1 VPLPPLHK
9 ARSRNSRKMGA
20 VGVILLAVV
29 VQSIGALPMFQAKMD
44 SMVDSNSCVKQCMNR
59 IVESKL
65 ELNIAKTVDYAFFFQ
80 HLDEICDLVDESKV
94 CVAQCGI
101 TSNPFEMKHMTA
113 MCTPEAMRTA
123 LAFLPCMK
131 EKGAEVLQDCTKCGP
146 IDQINT
152 EIADLTEKLKKDS
165 TDRVSLKAALL
176 KTNQACG
183 VTKCYAR
190 CSREGFTAKCKD
202 VAGVEAG
209 EFLKAFVETALQATR
224 SDLED
229 MQLLQVMAANTP
241 PQCDYMY
248 LPDMMFNVTADAEKV
263 KELEAHMPELPP
275 EAQQRHQQQTMQE
288 MMTLQ
293 HELLVRELA
302 VLQKRERVLDKEE
315 LKLDL
320 EIASIKKNSVDFV

>member
-1 VPLPPLHK
+1 
-9 ARSRNSRKMGA
+9 MGA
-20 VGVILLAVV
+20 VGVILLAIVV
-29 VQSIGALPMFQAKMD
+29 LSTGALPMPMFQAKLD
-44 SMVDSNSCVKQCMNR
+44 SMIDGNPCVKQCMNR

-80 HLDEICDLVDESKV
+80 HLDQICDLIDESRE

-101 TSNPFEMKHMTA
+101 TSNPFGMKHITA
-113 MCTPEAMRTA
+113 ACTPEAMRTT
-123 LAFLPCMK
+123 LVFLPCMK
-131 EKGAEVLQDCTKCGP
+131 ENGAAVLQECSKCGP
-146 IDQINT
+146 IEQINA

-165 TDRVSLKAALL
+165 SDRVSLKAALL

-190 CSREGFTAKCKD
+190 CSREGFNAKCKD

-209 EFLKAFVETALQATR
+209 EFLKAFVETVLQATR
-224 SDLED
+224 SDLEE

-248 LPDMMFNVTADAEKV
+248 LPEMMFNVTADAEKV

-275 EAQQRHQQQTMQE
+275 EVQQRHQQQTIQE
-288 MMTLQ
+288 MLALQ
-293 HELLVRELA
+293 HEVFVRELA
-302 VLQKRERVLDKEE
+302 VLQKREKVLDKEE

-320 EIASIKKNSVDFV
+320 EIASMKKNSDNFV